1 MEMTNLK
8 KQKVTE
14 EEAPQ
19 GISKLPDLLLLQ
31 ILSLLPTKDAFRTCL
46 ISPTWRRLPT
56 LIDSFNFTCS
66 TDREREDF
74 SFIQNALAHS
84 FSSKIIKFKL
94 DLTDLSL
101 SDCSFR
107 PEYEILISGCFSFA
121 VEREVE
127 NVVLWSQYSNWCT
140 LPESLCTCSSLI
152 TLDVKHCGFNNAV
165 ITWNSLKSIKLG
177 HLMLTDDEM
186 VKLLSG
192 CPALETMEL
201 YSYTGFHRLEI
212 NSLKLKTLKLKDYVR
227 MGGNGDDLEIL
238 SPYIQH
244 LEISGEDLKC
254 RLIDVSSVVNAKLI
268 YSFACIKGI
277 PSTYVEDCCRDY
289 HQVVYTLVQD
299 NFQKLCYATDL
310 TIGTWF
316 TQVMCTLQFK
326 GSPISELNCKYLTL
340 MLHMT
345 TFNMYGVAS
354 LLRASPHV
362 ETISIELEY
371 TLLDDF
377 PIYNFCCNSELLD
390 LAKEDNMDLLSG
402 VSSVEFHNLKKVK
415 IVISSDACW
424 KDHVKRGFEKV
435 TKLSEFLLLNAPVLE
450 NFVIIISKRRR
461 CETCSMNC
469 LSQHLSLL
477 ADKLLGC
484 PRSSTNAAINFQE

>member
-1 MEMTNLK
+1 M
-8 KQKVTE
+8 
-14 EEAPQ
+14 
-19 GISKLPDLLLLQ
+19 
-31 ILSLLPTKDAFRTCL
+31 
-46 ISPTWRRLPT
+46 
-56 LIDSFNFTCS
+56 
-66 TDREREDF
+66 
-74 SFIQNALAHS
+74 
-84 FSSKIIKFKL
+84 
-94 DLTDLSL
+94 
-101 SDCSFR
+101 
-107 PEYEILISGCFSFA
+107 
-121 VEREVE
+121 E
-127 NVVLWSQYSNWCT
+127 NVLLWSQYSNGCT

-165 ITWNSLKSIKLG
+165 ISWNSLKSIKLG

-201 YSYTGFHRLEI
+201 YSYTGFHRLAI
-212 NSLKLKTLKLKDYVR
+212 NSLKLKTLRLKDYVR

-238 SPYIQH
+238 APYIQH
-244 LEISGEDLKC
+244 LAISGEDLKC

-316 TQVMCTLQFK
+316 TQ
-326 GSPISELNCKYLTL
+326 
-340 MLHMT
+340 
-345 TFNMYGVAS
+345 
-354 LLRASPHV
+354 
-362 ETISIELEY
+362 
-371 TLLDDF
+371 LDDF